1 MDLETVM
8 TRSSDVLS
16 RFKRS
21 GEHQHD
27 QGTVLTCRRAQ
38 RNRFRRSEEHLM
50 QAG

>member
-21 GEHQHD
+21 GEHQPD

-38 RNRFRRSEEHLM
+38 RRGFRRSEEHLM